1 MKILRVQAVAERIG
15 YAVASVWRKAKDET
29 DFPKPVR
36 IGPKCTG
43 WIESEVDAYLKR
55 KIAESRNERAEA

>member
-1 MKILRVQAVAERIG
+1 MKILRVQAVAERLG
-15 YAVASVWRKAKDET
+15 YAVPSVWRKAKDEA

-43 WIESEVDAYLKR
+43 WIEAEVTDYLKR
-55 KIAESRNERAEA
+55 KIAESRGEKAAA

>member
-1 MKILRVQAVAERIG
+1 MRILRVKAVAERIG
-15 YAVASVWRKAKDET
+15 YAVPSVWRKAKDEA

-43 WIESEVDAYLKR
+43 WIESEVDDYVAR
-55 KIAESRNERAEA
+55 KVAESRGEKAAA